1 MVEFRL
7 LMRLIQTRLF
17 LICCLAMAISM
28 ETMRAETPT
37 QAVDRIWNAAFDEKS
52 NFYSAEGIWA
62 LSKEIAH
69 EQGVEVIAPI
79 LARSQNWKSEEI
91 LVFIPV
97 VYFLPQEKAI
107 PVLKQFQLNGKPWEQ
122 QCATDLLHEITEHAN
137 DLKQMEIQAEQK

>member
-1 MVEFRL
+1 
-7 LMRLIQTRLF
+7 MRVIHTRLF
-17 LICCLAMAISM
+17 LLGCMALAFSM
-28 ETMRAETPT
+28 GVACAETPT

-52 NFYSAEGIWA
+52 NFYSAQGIWT

-79 LARSQNWKSEEI
+79 LARSKNWKSEEI

-107 PVLKQFQLNGKPWEQ
+107 PKLKQFQLNGKPWEQ
-122 QCATDLLHEITEHAN
+122 QCATDLLNEITEHAD